1 MQGQS
6 GGFGAQGEQ
15 GPSLP
20 DLGAALHSLASS
32 QRPQK

>member
-15 GPSLP
+15 DPSLLG
-20 DLGAALHSLASS
+20 LGAALHSLASS
-32 QRPQK
+32 RCPSK